1 VRVFGSF
8 ALAPVLSQLGVPLL
22 VLHGEDGRLGPW
34 DAEQAAAATLN
45 SPRVGLVRGTA
56 ELGGAG
62 HVWMDNVGRVPASS
76 ATGSPESCPASPF
89 GDPSTIVRAHGVPVR

>member
-1 VRVFGSF
+1 VGDALRVFESF
-8 ALAPVLSQLGVPLL
+8 ALAPVLSQLSVPLL
-22 VLHGEDGRLGPW
+22 VLHREDDRLGPW

-62 HVWMDNVGRVPASS
+62 HVWMDDVGPGAGIVCDWV
-76 ATGSPESCPASPF
+76 TGILSGEPF
-89 GDPSTIVRAHGVPVR
+89 R